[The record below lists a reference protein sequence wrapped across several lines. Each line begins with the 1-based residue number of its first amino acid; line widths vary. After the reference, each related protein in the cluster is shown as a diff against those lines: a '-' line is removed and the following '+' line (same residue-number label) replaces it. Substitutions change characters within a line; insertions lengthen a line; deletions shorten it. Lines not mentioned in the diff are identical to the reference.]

1 LLLVAVAVVM
11 TSVQVQVQVVW
22 YLALEQ
28 QLTLTQYM

>member
-1 LLLVAVAVVM
+1 LLVVVAVVT

-28 QLTLTQYM
+28 QLTPILYT